1 MALKYVDDLNL
12 VENTFC
18 DKTSTIQDNLK
29 DFDEWADMN
38 KMNLNPKKCMFM
50 DVSFSRNP
58 CVSEPLRLSGEDLQ
72 STDIITVF
80 WVQISK
86 DLKWDVHISDIV
98 TRASGRLFMLNT
110 LKRFD

>member
-29 DFDEWADMN
+29 HFDEWADMN

-58 CVSEPLRLSGEDLQ
+58 CVSKPLRLSGEDLQ
-72 STDIITVF
+72 STDVIQIVG
-80 WVQISK
+80 VQIS
-86 DLKWDVHISDIV
+86 
-98 TRASGRLFMLNT
+98 
-110 LKRFD
+110 